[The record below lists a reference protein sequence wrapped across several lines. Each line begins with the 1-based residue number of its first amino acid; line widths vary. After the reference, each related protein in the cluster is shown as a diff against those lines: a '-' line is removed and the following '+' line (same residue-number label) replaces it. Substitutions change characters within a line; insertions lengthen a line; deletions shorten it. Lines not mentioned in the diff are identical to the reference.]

1 MMRVELGTKSTFKV
15 NRLEALAACLVA
27 VGSNRGDRFEL
38 VRQAVAWL
46 RSDPRIRSLRVSHLQ
61 ESAAIIGSR
70 GRSEQPASAI
80 DDSSAP
86 YLNGAIYFETHLSA
100 QAVLDLLLEL
110 ESRAGRRRTDRW
122 GSRELDLDL
131 LLYNEMICQTR
142 HLTLPH
148 PRMVFRRFVLE
159 PAVELAPAWRH
170 PTTGWQLRELLEHQD
185 RTPPYLAICGPRAN
199 QLAIELA
206 DWRPLRL
213 VRDPVEEENP
223 SQAASGSLSRQLDR
237 LQARLAALAHALAPG
252 PVAGSSPSTS
262 SCVMSDFWLEQ
273 TWFDAQQVLE
283 RDAFLEF
290 QSAWRRLEPQMVWPR
305 LLVFLDSSSSDPPP
319 GISARYS
326 GPFPC
331 ASSIASHES
340 RSGLVGL
347 EPVDAGVAEAG
358 PNEYVAGV
366 SPVAMWRQPW
376 FAVAT
381 ADWDWA
387 TRELRAAV
395 EAMSR
400 APSSIDHRPV

>member
-1 MMRVELGTKSTFKV
+1 MMRGQLGTKPTFEV
-15 NRLEALAACLVA
+15 DRLEPLAACLVA

-46 RSDPRIRSLRVSHLQ
+46 RSDPRIQSLRVSHLQ

-70 GRSEQPASAI
+70 GRSEQQPSAI
-80 DDSSAP
+80 DDSSTP

-110 ESRAGRRRTDRW
+110 ESRAGRRRTERW

-170 PTTGWQLRELLEHQD
+170 PTTGWQLRELLEHLD

-213 VRDPVEEENP
+213 VRDPVEEESP
-223 SQAASGSLSRQLDR
+223 SQATSGPLSRQVDR
-237 LQARLAALAHALAPG
+237 LQARLAALANALAPG
-252 PVAGSSPSTS
+252 QVDGSPPSTS
-262 SCVMSDFWLEQ
+262 SWVMSDFWLEQ

-290 QSAWRRLEPQMVWPR
+290 QAAWRRLEPQMVWPR
-305 LLVFLDSSSSDPPP
+305 LLVFLDSASLAPPL
-319 GISARYS
+319 GISSRYG
-326 GPFPC
+326 GPFPDT
-331 ASSIASHES
+331 SSIASRES
-340 RSGLVGL
+340 RSGIGGL
-347 EPVDAGVAEAG
+347 EPGDVGVAEAG

-366 SPVAMWRQPW
+366 SSVALWRQPW

-395 EAMSR
+395 EAMSSVP
-400 APSSIDHRPV
+400 ASIYHRPV